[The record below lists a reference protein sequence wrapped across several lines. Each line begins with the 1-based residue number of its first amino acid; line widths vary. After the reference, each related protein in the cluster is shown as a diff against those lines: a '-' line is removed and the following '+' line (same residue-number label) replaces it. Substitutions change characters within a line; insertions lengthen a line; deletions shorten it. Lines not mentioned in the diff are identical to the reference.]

1 MSDQPPS
8 GTPRPTPAAM
18 PRRRAS
24 VAARRS
30 APLPPGGRPRRR
42 DERGGASP
50 PAAQPPD
57 PLRDHQ
63 ALAPY
68 GLVPLPERPMPA
80 ERLQEPVLRQGT
92 PQQRLLAGHD
102 HRIPGTHTGWIDLTV
117 RTLTPTFVGATRDG
131 GTERSLTIDGRP
143 ALPGASL
150 RGLIRNTVRV
160 LTGGETGPVNT
171 PQLFFRAPAAS
182 HSNRRARHVMR
193 NLNKQYR
200 RRGGA
205 PSKPPGTPVQAGFLS
220 RSTGTGEGGAG
231 WEIHPLPLDRPLQI
245 RLADLRE
252 DLRRFPGLPEFELPP
267 HESGDNG
274 AGGYIPAEFHGEFQ
288 YLDVVA
294 LYPQVQG
301 RTVGE
306 TRYWAMA
313 VLPPGAEPAFGHREA
328 ARDRLR
334 ERWLQKRNSA
344 EKALR
349 SAAGERARSSAR
361 GRRND
366 FDRALDTLDDIAF
379 TACDCVLVLTGVA
392 GERKNAYLFP
402 TGTDPERRLPVPA
415 HLVHLVESA
424 DQITRF
430 QARNFPAGLPGSA
443 ARSLDTGPQSRPGS
457 RPRPREGGL
466 PRTGGEPVWYQESEG
481 RVVSFGRSG
490 GYRVA
495 VGEFDPVSRAVP
507 DQVHTRLRTRGEG
520 TGRTP
525 DIPRALFGDID
536 LLPPGDTTG
545 PAARGRVSVGS
556 ALCED
561 TADPGDA
568 WLEHPLRVEL
578 LSPQR
583 SCFANYLLQPVSET
597 SFGQS
602 PELVTWSHEGDVRLG
617 GYKIYLHRYDPLP
630 ASARRYA
637 ELHPDRVAEGA
648 TTRDVVPMRDGLAFQ
663 GRITFANLT
672 DAEVGALLRALH
684 LGNPAGGGDPAD
696 PLYAHKIGL
705 GKALGFGSVHI
716 APALYLVDPAER
728 AASLDP
734 GAGVSCVGDEGMQ
747 KLLDTFGEAL
757 LTWER
762 EQSVRTGEPVP
773 DDWSDVRR
781 VEALLLAAQWRHRLP
796 ESWTRVMDL
805 DEFAVY
811 PVLPDLQ
818 TRFAAHARFAD
829 PGTG

>member
-8 GTPRPTPAAM
+8 GIPRPTPAAM

-24 VAARRS
+24 VAARRP
-30 APLPPGGRPRRR
+30 APLPPGGRARRR
-42 DERGGASP
+42 DERGGASGP
-50 PAAQPPD
+50 PGAPPD

-80 ERLQEPVLRQGT
+80 ERLQESVLRDGT
-92 PQQRLLAGHD
+92 PQHRLLAGHD
-102 HRIPGTHTGWIDLTV
+102 QRIPGTNTGWIDITV
-117 RTLTPTFVGATRDG
+117 RTLTPAFVGATRHDG
-131 GTERSLTIDGRP
+131 PEHSLTIDGRP

-150 RGLIRNTVRV
+150 RGLLRNTVRV

-171 PQLFFRAPAAS
+171 PQLFFRAPAAA
-182 HSNRRARHVMR
+182 HSDRRARHVMR
-193 NLNKQYR
+193 DLHKQYR
-200 RRGGA
+200 RRDGA
-205 PSKPPGTPVQAGFLS
+205 PSNPPGTPVQAGFLRRDTRT
-220 RSTGTGEGGAG
+220 RS
-231 WEIHPLPLDRPLQI
+231 WEIHPLPVERPLQV
-245 RLADLRE
+245 RLAELRE

-267 HESGDNG
+267 HEAGG
-274 AGGYIPAEFHGEFQ
+274 ADGRGGYIPAEFHPEFQ
-288 YLDVVA
+288 YLEVTA
-294 LYPQVQG
+294 LCPQVQG

-306 TRYWAMA
+306 TGFWAMA
-313 VLPPGAEPAFGHREA
+313 VLPAEEEPSFGHREA

-334 ERWLQKRNSA
+334 ERWTNKRAGA
-344 EKALR
+344 EQAMR
-349 SAAGERARSSAR
+349 RASGERSRAAAR

-366 FDRALDTLDDIAF
+366 YDRALGRIDDVAF
-379 TACDCVLVLTGVA
+379 SAYTCVLVLTGVA

-402 TGTDPERRLPVPA
+402 TDTDPRRRLPVPG

-430 QARNFPAGLPGSA
+430 QARNFPDDRPGAPAPAAAEAVGSA
-443 ARSLDTGPQSRPGS
+443 GGRGGAG
-457 RPRPREGGL
+457 RPRPGAVARE
-466 PRTGGEPVWYQESEG
+466 GGEPVWYQVSQG
-481 RVVSFGRSG
+481 RVASFGRSG

-507 DQVHTRLRTRGEG
+507 DEVHTGERARARG

-525 DIPRALFGDID
+525 DVPRALFGDVD
-536 LLPPGDTTG
+536 LLPPGESAG
-545 PAARGRVSVGS
+545 GAARGRVSVGS
-556 ALCED
+556 ALCER
-561 TADPGDA
+561 AAAA
-568 WLEHPLRVEL
+568 WPEHPLRVEL

-583 SCFANYLLQPVSET
+583 SCFANYLLQPVTEST
-597 SFGQS
+597 WGQA

-617 GYKIYLHRYDPLP
+617 GYKVYLHRHDPLP

-637 ELHPDRVAEGA
+637 ELHPDRVAEGP
-648 TTRDVVPMRDGLAFQ
+648 TTRDVVPVNPGLAFH
-663 GRITFANLT
+663 GRITFTNLT

-684 LGNPAGGGDPAD
+684 LGNPAGGGDPAE
-696 PLYAHKIGL
+696 PLYAHKVGL

-716 APALYLVDPAER
+716 APALHLVDPAER

-747 KLLDTFGEAL
+747 KLLDSFGEAL

-762 EQSVRTGEPVP
+762 EESLRAGEPVP
-773 DDWSDVRR
+773 DDWSEVRR

-818 TRFAAHARFAD
+818 TRFAAHARMSEAD
-829 PGTG
+829 TG

>member
-1 MSDQPPS
+1 
-8 GTPRPTPAAM
+8 M

-24 VAARRS
+24 AAARRP
-30 APLPPGGRPRRR
+30 APLPPGGRARRR

-50 PAAQPPD
+50 HPQPPD

-63 ALAPY
+63 AVAPY

-80 ERLQEPVLRQGT
+80 ERLQEPVLREGT
-92 PQQRLLAGHD
+92 PQQRLLAAHD
-102 HRIPGTHTGWIDLTV
+102 QRVPGTHTGWIDITV
-117 RTLTPTFVGATRDG
+117 RTLTPAFVGATRDG
-131 GTERSLTIDGRP
+131 GVEHSLTIDGRP

-150 RGLIRNTVRV
+150 RGLLRNTVRV

-182 HSNRRARHVMR
+182 HSDRRARHVMR
-193 NLNKQYR
+193 RLHKQYR
-200 RRGGA
+200 ARGGT
-205 PSKPPGTPVQAGFLS
+205 PSNPPGTPVQAGFLRRDR
-220 RSTGTGEGGAG
+220 RSGS
-231 WEIHPLPLDRPLQI
+231 WEIRPLPVERPLQV

-252 DLRRFPGLPEFELPP
+252 DLRRFPDLPEFEPPP
-267 HESGDNG
+267 HEAADGDG
-274 AGGYIPAEFHGEFQ
+274 PGGYVPAEFHREFQ
-288 YLDVVA
+288 YLPVVA
-294 LYPQVQG
+294 LCPDVHG

-306 TRYWAMA
+306 TRFWAMS
-313 VLPPGAEPAFGHREA
+313 VLPSGEEPGFGQREA

-334 ERWLQKRNSA
+334 ERWSQKRGGA
-344 EKALR
+344 EQTMRRASGDRSR
-349 SAAGERARSSAR
+349 SAAR

-366 FDRALDTLDDIAF
+366 YDRALKRVDDVAF
-379 TACDCVLVLTGVA
+379 RAYECVLVLTGVA

-402 TGTDPERRLPVPA
+402 VAPDSERSLPVPA
-415 HLVHLVESA
+415 HLVALVESA

-430 QARNFPAGLPGSA
+430 QARNFPGDLPGASSGA
-443 ARSLDTGPQSRPGS
+443 AASEPPETGRGGPFRA
-457 RPRPREGGL
+457 RDGGL
-466 PRTGGEPVWYQESEG
+466 ARAGGEPVWYQEHEG
-481 RVVSFGRSG
+481 RIVSFGRSG

-507 DQVHTRLRTRGEG
+507 EEVHTRGRVRAEG

-525 DIPRALFGDID
+525 DVPRALFGDVD
-536 LLPPGDTTG
+536 LLPPGQGCG

-556 ALCED
+556 AVCD
-561 TADPGDA
+561 TTEGA
-568 WLEHPLRVEL
+568 WLDHPLRVEL

-583 SCFANYLLQPVSET
+583 SCFANYLLQPVSEST
-597 SFGQS
+597 WGQA
-602 PELVTWSHEGDVRLG
+602 PDLVTWSHEGDVRLG
-617 GYKIYLHRYDPLP
+617 GYKVYLHRHDPLP

-637 ELHPDRVAEGA
+637 ELHPDRIPEGP
-648 TTRDVVPMRDGLAFQ
+648 TTRDVLPMRAGLAFH

-684 LGNPAGGGDPAD
+684 LGNPAGGGESAD

-716 APALYLVDPAER
+716 APALYLIDPAER
-728 AASLDP
+728 SASLDP
-734 GAGVSCVGDEGMQ
+734 GAGVACVGDEGMQ
-747 KLLDTFGEAL
+747 KLLDAFGDAL

-762 EQSVRTGEPVP
+762 EQSRRVGDPPP
-773 DDWSDVRR
+773 DDWTEVRR

-805 DEFAVY
+805 DEFGVY

-818 TRFAAHARFAD
+818 TRFAAYARAVD
-829 PGTG
+829 PGAG

>member
-1 MSDQPPS
+1 MSDQPHS
-8 GTPRPTPAAM
+8 GFPRRPTPAAM

-24 VAARRS
+24 VAAERP
-30 APLPPGGRPRRR
+30 APLRPGGRARRR
-42 DERGGASP
+42 DERGGASRS
-50 PAAQPPD
+50 AAPPD

-63 ALAPY
+63 AVAPY

-80 ERLQEPVLRQGT
+80 ERLQEPVLREGT
-92 PQQRLLAGHD
+92 PQHRLLAAHD
-102 HRIPGTHTGWIDLTV
+102 QRIPGTHTGWIDITV
-117 RTLTPTFVGATRDG
+117 RTLTPAFVGATRDG
-131 GTERSLTIDGRP
+131 AAERSLTIDGRP

-182 HSNRRARHVMR
+182 HSDRRARHVMR
-193 NLNKQYR
+193 RLHSQYR
-200 RRGGA
+200 DRGGA
-205 PSKPPGTPVQAGFLS
+205 PSNPPGTPVQAGFL
-220 RSTGTGEGGAG
+220 RRDPAKGT
-231 WEIHPLPLDRPLQI
+231 WEIRPLPVERPLQV
-245 RLADLRE
+245 RLTDLRE
-252 DLRRFPGLPEFELPP
+252 DLRRFAGLPEFELPP
-267 HESGDNG
+267 HESGDTR
-274 AGGYIPAEFHGEFQ
+274 GGYVPAEFHGEFQ
-288 YLDVVA
+288 YLPVVA
-294 LYPQVQG
+294 LCPQVNG

-306 TRYWAMA
+306 SRFWATA
-313 VLPPGAEPAFGHREA
+313 VLPPGEEPGFGHREA

-334 ERWLQKRNSA
+334 ERWSRKRDGA
-344 EKALR
+344 EQSMRRASGERSR
-349 SAAGERARSSAR
+349 SAAR

-366 FDRALDTLDDIAF
+366 YDRALQRIDDVSFRAHE
-379 TACDCVLVLTGVA
+379 CVLVLTGVA

-402 TGTDPERRLPVPA
+402 TATDPRQRLPVPA

-430 QARNFPAGLPGSA
+430 QARNFPGGLPGAAPGSA
-443 ARSLDTGPQSRPGS
+443 HGSADGTRGSTGSGPDTAHRYRDGGLARS
-457 RPRPREGGL
+457 
-466 PRTGGEPVWYQESEG
+466 GGEPVWYQESEG

-507 DQVHTRLRTRGEG
+507 DEVNTRSRVRSEG
-520 TGRTP
+520 SGRTP
-525 DIPRALFGDID
+525 DVPRALFGDVD
-536 LLPPGDTTG
+536 LLPPGESAG

-556 ALCED
+556 ASCD
-561 TADPGDA
+561 TGDDP

-583 SCFANYLLQPVSET
+583 SCFANYLLQPVSEAT
-597 SFGQS
+597 WGQS
-602 PELVTWSHEGDVRLG
+602 PDLVTWSHEGDVRLG
-617 GYKIYLHRYDPLP
+617 GYKVYLHRHDPLP
-630 ASARRYA
+630 ASAQRYA
-637 ELHPDRVAEGA
+637 HLHPDRVAAGP
-648 TTRDVVPMRDGLAFQ
+648 TTRDVVPMRPGLAFH

-684 LGNPAGGGDPAD
+684 LGNPAGGGDPGD

-716 APALYLVDPAER
+716 APALYLVDPVER

-734 GAGVSCVGDEGMQ
+734 GAGVACVGDEGMQ
-747 KLLDTFGEAL
+747 KLLDAFGEAL

-762 EQSVRTGEPVP
+762 EQSMRAGEPVP
-773 DDWSDVRR
+773 DDWSDVGR

-818 TRFAAHARFAD
+818 TRFAAHARTAES
-829 PGTG
+829 GAG